1 MIKSLIIGIG
11 CLIIFTS
18 FTYTV
23 AQEEVSILLGKNVT
37 EWHAISAALISENRH
52 EEAIKYYDKI
62 LEISPDDQKALLNKG
77 SVLKDLDRHEEA
89 IKYYDKI
96 LEISPNHVKA
106 LTSKGI
112 SLAFLH
118 EWDEAEKLIVQAM
131 ELEPENKVIKSTMAQ
146 FLAGVPSIPAHGSI
160 YDIKLLVTH
169 RDSDDNLIA
178 VSESSNTRYLPY
190 SLTEKIFE
198 KHLIEKN
205 VVINGKTYDIAQK
218 IDSFSPADDA
228 MSLFSIFKT
237 QYGHEI
243 DVFLA
248 FTPMLLTEKD
258 DKLTVKWII
267 MKETT

>member
-1 MIKSLIIGIG
+1 MIKNLIIGVG
-11 CLIIFTS
+11 FLVIFTS
-18 FTYTV
+18 FTHAI
-23 AQEEVSILLGKNVT
+23 AQEEISILLGKNVN

-62 LEISPDDQKALLNKG
+62 LEIN
-77 SVLKDLDRHEEA
+77 
-89 IKYYDKI
+89 
-96 LEISPNHVKA
+96 PNHVKA

-118 EWDEAEKLIVQAM
+118 EWDKAEKLIVQAM
-131 ELEPENKVIKSTMAQ
+131 ELEPENRVIKSTMAQ
-146 FLAGVPSIPAHGSI
+146 FLAGVPSVPAHGSI

-169 RDSDDNLIA
+169 RDSSDNLIA

-198 KHLIEKN
+198 MHLIEKN

-218 IDSFSPADDA
+218 IDSLSPTDDA

-237 QYGHEI
+237 QYDHEI

-248 FTPMLLTEKD
+248 FTPMMLTEKD
-258 DKLTVKWII
+258 DKLTVKWMI
-267 MKETT
+267 MKEVT

>member
-37 EWHAISAALISENRH
+37 EWHAISAALISEN
-52 EEAIKYYDKI
+52 
-62 LEISPDDQKALLNKG
+62 
-77 SVLKDLDRHEEA
+77 RHEEA

-237 QYGHEI
+237 QYGHET

>member
-1 MIKSLIIGIG
+1 M
-11 CLIIFTS
+11 
-18 FTYTV
+18 
-23 AQEEVSILLGKNVT
+23 
-37 EWHAISAALISENRH
+37 
-52 EEAIKYYDKI
+52 
-62 LEISPDDQKALLNKG
+62 
-77 SVLKDLDRHEEA
+77 
-89 IKYYDKI
+89 
-96 LEISPNHVKA
+96 
-106 LTSKGI
+106 
-112 SLAFLH
+112 H

-218 IDSFSPADDA
+218 IASFSPSSVKKSGIPFIMLNLLLSSVSKHD
-228 MSLFSIFKT
+228 SKLLYFKKVFFLGCKSTVSKFVNLLIFT
-237 QYGHEI
+237 I
-243 DVFLA
+243 L
-248 FTPMLLTEKD
+248 
-258 DKLTVKWII
+258 I
-267 MKETT
+267 